1 MQVELTA
8 VLPVEKET
16 LRNLLEKYNYEFS
29 QYDLIPFNEEGLY
42 GYRYLDS
49 YFTQPDRAAWFIRAD
64 RHLAGFVLVNRHP
77 DCGRPLDWAVAEFFV
92 AYPFRRRGVGIAAMA
107 EIFRRFKG
115 NWQIKYHPR
124 NEASAAFW
132 QAVAERA
139 AAGAVE
145 NVPGDSPYQ
154 DGSEAR
160 VLCFCVE

>member
-92 AYPFRRRGVGIAAMA
+92 AYPYRRRGVGSAAMA
-107 EIFRRFKG
+107 EVFSRYPG
-115 NWQIKYHPR
+115 HWQIMYHPK
-124 NEASAAFW
+124 NPGSAAFW
-132 QAVAERA
+132 QNAAEKAASGPVEAVT
-139 AAGAVE
+139 
-145 NVPGDSPYQ
+145 GDQPYK
-154 DGSEAR
+154 DGSPGQ
-160 VLCFCVE
+160 VLCFHV